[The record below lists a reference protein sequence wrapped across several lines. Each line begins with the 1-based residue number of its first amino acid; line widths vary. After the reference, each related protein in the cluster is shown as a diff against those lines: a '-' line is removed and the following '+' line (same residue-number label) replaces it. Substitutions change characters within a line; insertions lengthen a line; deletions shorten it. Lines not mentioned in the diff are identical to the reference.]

1 MIVIKCIET
10 EDVYELSGDDETF
23 NIKIYSDLAAALSG
37 LMRKGSCIKMHQK
50 DLEYRIALAKLTSFN
65 HAFHAHQRAEN
76 LKHAN
81 SMHVVSAPR
90 LMGRSYH
97 YQELARKLNAK
108 RLQNQDALKGSK

>member
-23 NIKIYSDLAAALSG
+23 NVKIYSNLAAALAG
-37 LMRKGSCIKMHQK
+37 LMRKGSYLKMHQK

-76 LKHAN
+76 LKHTS
-81 SMHVVSAPR
+81 SMHVVSTPR
-90 LMGRSYH
+90 LMGKSY
-97 YQELARKLNAK
+97 YQEFTRKLNAK
-108 RLQNQDALKGSK
+108 RLQNQDAPKSFK

>member
-23 NIKIYSDLAAALSG
+23 NVKIYSNLAAALSG
-37 LMRKGSCIKMHQK
+37 LLRKGSFLKMHQK

-76 LKHAN
+76 LKHTN

-90 LMGRSYH
+90 LMGKSY
-97 YQELARKLNAK
+97 YQEFARKLNAK
-108 RLQNQDALKGSK
+108 RLQNQDAPKSFK

>member
-23 NIKIYSDLAAALSG
+23 NIKIYSNLAAALSG

-76 LKHAN
+76 LKHTN

-90 LMGRSYH
+90 LMGRSYY
-97 YQELARKLNAK
+97 YQEFARKLNAK
-108 RLQNQDALKGSK
+108 RLQSQDALKGSK